1 MGRKSSLTPEQWVEI
16 ERRHLVDGESVRSL
30 AKEFSVDEAA
40 IRRKINPQKSAD
52 EKSTKSLRELADA
65 KLSADKAVKEISAEI
80 SALPIARQQ
89 IVSDLAQKLMNI
101 SGHLA
106 SAAEYGAAT
115 AHRLSGIAHMKI
127 AEIDDSKPLDPQSI
141 ETLKGIAVLTKMA
154 NESSEIAVNL
164 LTANKETVKE
174 LNKPRDPSMDVRRVE
189 LVPMDDNCAN

>member
-30 AKEFSVDEAA
+30 AKEYSVDEAA

-52 EKSTKSLRELADA
+52 EKSAKSLRELADA
-65 KLSADKAVKEISAEI
+65 KLNADKAVREISAEI
-80 SALPIARQQ
+80 SALPISRQQ

-115 AHRLSGIAHMKI
+115 AHRLSGIAHMKVS
-127 AEIDDSKPLDPQSI
+127 EIDDAKPLDQAGI

-174 LNKPRDPSMDVRRVE
+174 LNKPRDPSMEIRRIE
-189 LVPMDDNCAN
+189 LVPMRAHGSD

>member
-52 EKSTKSLRELADA
+52 EKSAKSLRELADA
-65 KLSADKAVKEISAEI
+65 KINADKAVKEISAEI
-80 SALPIARQQ
+80 SALPISRQQ
-89 IVSDLAQKLMNI
+89 IVSDLAQKLMSI

-127 AEIDDSKPLDPQSI
+127 AEIDDAKPLDQAGI

-164 LTANKETVKE
+164 LSANKETVKE
-174 LNKPRDPSMDVRRVE
+174 LNKPRDPSMEIRRIE
-189 LVPMDDNCAN
+189 LVPMRGNGTN

>member
-30 AKEFSVDEAA
+30 AKEYSVDEAA

-52 EKSTKSLRELADA
+52 EKSSKSLRELADA
-65 KLSADKAVKEISAEI
+65 KLNADKAVREISAEI
-80 SALPIARQQ
+80 SALPISRQQ

-115 AHRLSGIAHMKI
+115 AHRLSGIAHMKVS
-127 AEIDDSKPLDPQSI
+127 EIDDAKPLDQAGI

-164 LTANKETVKE
+164 MSANKETVKE
-174 LNKPRDPSMDVRRVE
+174 LNKPRDASMEIRRIE
-189 LVPMDDNCAN
+189 LVPMRAHGSD

>member
-40 IRRKINPQKSAD
+40 IRRKISPQKSAG
-52 EKSTKSLRELADA
+52 EKSAKSLRELADE
-65 KLSADKAVKEISAEI
+65 KLNADKAVRAISAEI
-80 SALPIARQQ
+80 SALPISRQQ
-89 IVSDLAQKLMNI
+89 IVSDLAQKLINI

-127 AEIDDSKPLDPQSI
+127 AEIDDAKPLDQESI

-164 LTANKETVKE
+164 LSANKDAVKE
-174 LNKPRDPSMDVRRVE
+174 LNKPRDPASQIRRIE
-189 LVPMDDNCAN
+189 LVPMRGNGAN

>member
-30 AKEFSVDEAA
+30 AKEFGVDEAG

-52 EKSTKSLRELADA
+52 EKSAKCLRELADA
-65 KLSADKAVKEISAEI
+65 KITADKAVRAISAEI
-80 SALPIARQQ
+80 SALPISRQQ

-115 AHRLSGIAHMKI
+115 AHRLSGMAHMKI
-127 AEIDDSKPLDPQSI
+127 SEIDDAKPLDPESI

-164 LTANKETVKE
+164 LSANKETVKE
-174 LNKPRDPSMDVRRVE
+174 LNKPRDPSTDVRRVE
-189 LVPMDDNCAN
+189 LVPMDDNGAD

>member
-1 MGRKSSLTPEQWVEI
+1 MEI

-30 AKEFSVDEAA
+30 AKEYSVDEAA

-52 EKSTKSLRELADA
+52 EKSAKSLRELADA
-65 KLSADKAVKEISAEI
+65 KLNADKAVREISAEI
-80 SALPIARQQ
+80 SALPISRQQ

-115 AHRLSGIAHMKI
+115 AHRLSGIAHMKVS
-127 AEIDDSKPLDPQSI
+127 EIDDAKPLDQAGI

-174 LNKPRDPSMDVRRVE
+174 LNKPRDPSMEIRRIE
-189 LVPMDDNCAN
+189 LVPMRAHGSD

>member
-30 AKEFSVDEAA
+30 AKEYSVDEAA

-52 EKSTKSLRELADA
+52 EKSSKSLRELADA
-65 KLSADKAVKEISAEI
+65 KLNADKAVREISAEI
-80 SALPIARQQ
+80 SALPISRQQ

-115 AHRLSGIAHMKI
+115 AHRLSGIAHMKVS
-127 AEIDDSKPLDPQSI
+127 EIDDAKPLDQAGI

-164 LTANKETVKE
+164 LSANKETVKE
-174 LNKPRDPSMDVRRVE
+174 LNKPRDASMEIRRIE
-189 LVPMDDNCAN
+189 LVPMRAHGSD

>member
-30 AKEFSVDEAA
+30 AKEYSVDEAA

-52 EKSTKSLRELADA
+52 EKSAKSLRELADA
-65 KLSADKAVKEISAEI
+65 KLNADKAVREISAEI
-80 SALPIARQQ
+80 SALPISRQQ

-127 AEIDDSKPLDPQSI
+127 AEIDDAKPLDQQSI

-174 LNKPRDPSMDVRRVE
+174 LNKPRDPSTDVRRVE
-189 LVPMDDNCAN
+189 LVPMDDNGAN

>member
-1 MGRKSSLTPEQWVEI
+1 MR
-16 ERRHLVDGESVRSL
+16 
-30 AKEFSVDEAA
+30 
-40 IRRKINPQKSAD
+40 
-52 EKSTKSLRELADA
+52 
-65 KLSADKAVKEISAEI
+65 EISAEI
-80 SALPIARQQ
+80 SALPISRQQ

-127 AEIDDSKPLDPQSI
+127 AEIDDAKPLDQAGI

-174 LNKPRDPSMDVRRVE
+174 LNKPRDPSMEIRRIE
-189 LVPMDDNCAN
+189 LVPMRAHGSD

>member
-30 AKEFSVDEAA
+30 AKEYSVDEAA

-52 EKSTKSLRELADA
+52 EKSAKSLRELADA
-65 KLSADKAVKEISAEI
+65 KLNADKAVREISAEI
-80 SALPIARQQ
+80 SALPISRQQ

-115 AHRLSGIAHMKI
+115 AHRLSGIAHMKVS
-127 AEIDDSKPLDPQSI
+127 EIDDAKPLDQAGI

-164 LTANKETVKE
+164 LSANKETVKE
-174 LNKPRDPSMDVRRVE
+174 LNKPRDASMEIRRIE
-189 LVPMDDNCAN
+189 LVPMRAHGSD